1 MPLKSQDKKS
11 FKKSIGYCLNGL
23 SYAISNEK
31 NLKREI
37 ALGIIA
43 LIAGVLLKISKTE
56 FLIVIVMIS
65 LVLTTEIINTAI
77 ERCVDLY
84 TTKYNEMA
92 RIAKDVS
99 AGAVL
104 VMAFFA
110 LVVGIIIFVPKVF

>member
-11 FKKSIGYCLNGL
+11 FKKSIGYCLSGL
-23 SYAISNEK
+23 SYAISNEN

-37 ALGIIA
+37 VLGIIA
-43 LIAGVLLKISKTE
+43 LIAGVILKISVTE
-56 FLIVIVMIS
+56 FLIVIIMIS

-104 VMAFFA
+104 VMAFFS
-110 LVVGIIIFVPKVF
+110 LVVGIIIFVPKIF

>member
-11 FKKSIGYCLNGL
+11 FKKSIEYCLNGL
-23 SYAISNEK
+23 SYAISHEN

-37 ALGIIA
+37 VLGIIA

-56 FLIVIVMIS
+56 FLIVIIMIS

-110 LVVGIIIFVPKVF
+110 LVVGIIIFVPEVF

>member
-11 FKKSIGYCLNGL
+11 FKNSLMYCLDGL
-23 SYAISNEK
+23 SYAIKHEN

-37 ALGIIA
+37 VLGIIA
-43 LIAGVLLKISKTE
+43 LITGVILNISKIE
-56 FLIVIVMIS
+56 FIIVVIMIS

-104 VMAFFA
+104 VMAFFS
-110 LVVGIIIFVPKVF
+110 LIVGIIIFVPKIF